1 MKIAMIGQKGI
12 PCRFGGIERHVEE
25 LTKGLVAEGHEIFVY
40 ARKEYTPLQVKE
52 FEGVHIVHMPSLRT
66 KHLDTI
72 TYTFAATMHA
82 LFQGYNVIH
91 YHGVG
96 PSLLS
101 FIPRI
106 LKPKVK
112 VVATI
117 HCLDRL
123 VSKWGFFA
131 KFMLGVGEWAACTFP
146 HKTITVSR
154 SLQDYIQSRFG
165 KNTVCISNGIPA
177 QIENEDPSRTLRDTF
192 GLEAGEYILNVS
204 RFIPSK
210 NVDMLIR
217 AWKKTKNIHNKK
229 LVLVGDSSMGSHEYK
244 SKLMKLADHDDDIL
258 FLGWQQMKE
267 LQVLYAGACVYVH
280 PSSAEGLSTTILEA
294 FSQGALVL
302 MADIAGNR
310 EISSD
315 RRFFFEDGDL
325 ESLVEG
331 LVRVIETKEETKDAV
346 SKMREHVI
354 ATYGWPTLI
363 FKLIEFYSHCISE
376 TKQREFSKKYSYTYD
391 K

>member
-1 MKIAMIGQKGI
+1 MIGQKGI

-25 LTKGLVAEGHEIFVY
+25 LAKGLVAEGHDIFVY
-40 ARKEYTPLQVKE
+40 ARKEYTPRQLKE
-52 FEGVHIVHMPSLRT
+52 FEGVRIIHMPSLRT

-72 TYTFAATMHA
+72 TYTLAATIHA
-82 LFQGYNVIH
+82 LFQGYEVVH

-106 LKPKVK
+106 LKPKLK
-112 VVATI
+112 VVATV

-123 VSKWGFFA
+123 VSKWGLFA
-131 KFMLGVGEWAACTFP
+131 KCMLGVGEWTACTFP

-165 KNTVCISNGIPA
+165 KNTVCISNGISA
-177 QIENEDPSRTLRDTF
+177 QIENKDSTRMLQEKF
-192 GLEAGEYILNVS
+192 GLEPGKYILNVS

-217 AWKKTKNIHNKK
+217 AWKKTRSIHNKK

-244 SKLMKLADHDDDIL
+244 AKLIKLADHDDDIL
-258 FLGWQQMKE
+258 FLGWQEIKE
-267 LQVLYAGACVYVH
+267 LQLLYKGAYVYVH

-294 FSQGALVL
+294 FSEGALVL

-325 ESLVEG
+325 ESLEES
-331 LVRVIETKEETKDAV
+331 LIRVIETKKETQEAV
-346 SKMREHVI
+346 SEMQKHVI
-354 ATYGWPTLI
+354 ATYGWPILI
-363 FKLIEFYSHCISE
+363 SQLIEFYSYCISD
-376 TKQREFSKKYSYTYD
+376 TKKREFSQKYSYTYD